1 MKAKN
6 LSLQNYQLSDEKIF
20 DFMKIMSMLKSNNS
34 NQKFVCSNIFKKY
47 KYSLFSPILSYIIEY
62 IKENGEKTGYIGKS
76 NINDINILYYVINR
90 KIYDLFLKRENGQI
104 DEKETEIKFSDI
116 RDENYYMI
124 GQNEEETLDFDTLK
138 RIATDLI
145 DEDDI
150 SLKEKD
156 LNKIIQKKI
165 FRFNIK
171 KKLKNIIGNITRNK
185 ANSIIGNYYIDN
197 FDLEKILALN
207 KDFYDNILDLK
218 TFAKLDSSINEN
230 KIILFI

>member
-6 LSLQNYQLSDEKIF
+6 LSLQNYQLSDKKIF
-20 DFMKIMSMLKSNNS
+20 DFMKIMRMLKSNNS

-47 KYSLFSPILSYIIEY
+47 KYSLFSPILSHIIEY

-76 NINDINILYYVINR
+76 NINDINILYCVINR

-104 DEKETEIKFSDI
+104 DEKETEIKSDI
-116 RDENYYMI
+116 KDENYYMI

-150 SLKEKD
+150 SLKDKD
-156 LNKIIQKKI
+156 LN
-165 FRFNIK
+165 
-171 KKLKNIIGNITRNK
+171 T
-185 ANSIIGNYYIDN
+185 
-197 FDLEKILALN
+197 LEKLSAFKKREVIS
-207 KDFYDNILDLK
+207 
-218 TFAKLDSSINEN
+218 TFRLGYSTQERFITMLIEN
-230 KIILFI
+230 KTDKLV

>member
-6 LSLQNYQLSDEKIF
+6 LSLQNYQLSDENIF

-76 NINDINILYYVINR
+76 SINDINILYCAINR

-116 RDENYYMI
+116 KDENYYMI

-150 SLKEKD
+150 SLKDKD
-156 LNKIIQKKI
+156 LNTLEKLYVFKKREAI
-165 FRFNIK
+165 STFRLGYSTQERFITMLIENK
-171 KKLKNIIGNITRNK
+171 TDKLVELPNIIFFSKRIK
-185 ANSIIGNYYIDN
+185 
-197 FDLEKILALN
+197 E
-207 KDFYDNILDLK
+207 
-218 TFAKLDSSINEN
+218 
-230 KIILFI
+230 